1 MSDLDKTTKYEN
13 AISNAYEIL
22 NKEYLVNLGN
32 SYPLVNQHDN
42 ALTNEDTFLNDLNR
56 VVRFQEITEIILNR
70 KENMRDKLVSVYS
83 SVGATRASVILMIHG
98 EKDRVKIS

>member
-22 NKEYLVNLGN
+22 NKEYLENLGN

-42 ALTNEDTFLNDLNR
+42 ALTNEDTFLNDLR
-56 VVRFQEITEIILNR
+56 GVL
-70 KENMRDKLVSVYS
+70 
-83 SVGATRASVILMIHG
+83 
-98 EKDRVKIS
+98 